1 MELNKNNVK
10 KILGIITFT
19 LVLLALLLNLGAVK
33 SYMMFLW
40 GIVFPFI
47 MGGAIAF
54 ILNIPMTAIEKKLF
68 GGKAKAGNFETASGR
83 GEAEQEREQTGDLKT
98 ASEPEKAVPQSKLAK
113 IKRKLARPVSLI
125 LSILFVLA
133 IITVVLVV
141 VIPQLGKTIDSVS
154 AGMTEFWPKAQKW
167 LEEMFGDRKEI
178 MDYINSLEFDWQ
190 GWLNQIKDFALSG
203 AGNVISYTMN
213 ATMMVISGV
222 MTFFIAFIFSLYVLI
237 QKENL
242 GGQCRKVIHAVF
254 PEKVV
259 DKICYIC
266 SLSHRTFS
274 RFITGQ
280 CLEALILG
288 TMFFISMTIFRL
300 PYALLVGVLIAFTA
314 LIPIVGAF
322 IGCFVGAFLIL
333 MVNPM
338 QAVFFVILFLVL
350 QQIEGNLIYPHV
362 VGNSVG
368 LPSIWVLFAVTVG
381 GKLFGIAGMLMFIP
395 LMSVLY
401 TLFRE
406 WVNKRSAAREK

>member
-1 MELNKNNVK
+1 M
-10 KILGIITFT
+10 IGIITFT
-19 LVLLALLLNLGAVK
+19 LVLLALLMNLGAVK

-40 GIVFPFI
+40 GILFPFI
-47 MGGAIAF
+47 MGAVIAF

-68 GGKAKAGNFETASGR
+68 RVNGENAAVPVETQQAEHAENPSGR
-83 GEAEQEREQTGDLKT
+83 EGKT
-98 ASEPEKAVPQSKLAK
+98 KNTLTK
-113 IKRKLARPVSLI
+113 IKNKMARPVSMV

-133 IITVVLVV
+133 IITIVLVV

-154 AGMTEFWPKAQKW
+154 AGMAEFWPKAQEW
-167 LEEMFGDRKEI
+167 LEEIFGDRKEI
-178 MDYINSLEFDWQ
+178 MDYIDSLEFDWQ

-203 AGNVISYTMN
+203 AGNVISYTMS
-213 ATMMVISGV
+213 ATMMVINGV
-222 MTFFIAFIFSLYVLI
+222 MTFFIAFIFSLYVLM

-242 GGQCRKVIHAVF
+242 SRQCKKVINAF
-254 PEKVV
+254 FSQKVV

-266 SLSHRTFS
+266 SLSHKTFS

-406 WVNKRSAAREK
+406 WVNKRSVVREGRK